1 MDYSLRPGEPTP
13 PLFAPKAQLLFHL
26 IDGRSHP
33 LTLIA
38 GDHWLKHDGSA
49 WTVMRMRPRQRKRW
63 RHCWLRLVVSLSG
76 GAHREFPHSFTV
88 SPGLKDRG
96 RVSKGAPIFRV
107 RESKGLEQ

>member
-1 MDYSLRPGEPTP
+1 MDYSLRPGESTP

-49 WTVMRMRPRQRKRW
+49 WTVNADEAATEEEVAA
-63 RHCWLRLVVSLSG
+63 LLVEAG
-76 GAHREFPHSFTV
+76 GVTTWW
-88 SPGLKDRG
+88 
-96 RVSKGAPIFRV
+96 GA
-107 RESKGLEQ
+107 